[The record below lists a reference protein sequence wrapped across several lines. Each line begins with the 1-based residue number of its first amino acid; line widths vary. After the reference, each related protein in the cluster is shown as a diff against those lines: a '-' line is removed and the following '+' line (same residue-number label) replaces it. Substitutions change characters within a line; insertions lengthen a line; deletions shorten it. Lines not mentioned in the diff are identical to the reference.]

1 MTLGYSLVAHQKVC
15 LRRQINTPTP
25 FRPPAGKPGLAGLA
39 PTLALTLALISC
51 TANATPAGIQFA
63 CGQSM
68 QPAIRL
74 GMTHYLRE
82 LAIPDVLYR
91 VTTDAGSGSIT
102 YTLATPESD
111 HNTLNLHE
119 RPGYDVGEETLSLP
133 QLNRP
138 PIQVRTVSR
147 KEIALALMQRGR
159 LTVFSGAA
167 CDLQALKDQ
176 IGLRQTIVAWSE
188 LLHWVWPDGGAAS
201 WNKRYWH
208 DGTPSR
214 DKPLHHALLDAFTNQ
229 RRYAIGCYTATKLVL
244 LQGVTDYYRR
254 VRTTDNLSPLV
265 LRRVWQDDDPLVNIE
280 PGDMWFFEEDFD
292 PREQGRP
299 GKLVKIQYGV
309 APMNF
314 VPGDW
319 AYIVNT
325 DVNTHHKTG
334 YEGSNALYLG
344 RNRFDDFYND
354 HDHAYS
360 YEEKL
365 NEVYQWR
372 HGVFSRSRDA
382 ARIQPLSPQDFERLG
397 LRPAQGGL
405 VKGYRV
411 VPYQFGYEP
420 LPTIPAR

>member
-1 MTLGYSLVAHQKVC
+1 MHHHLNS
-15 LRRQINTPTP
+15 PTP
-25 FRPPAGKPGLAGLA
+25 FRPLASKLGA
-39 PTLALTLALISC
+39 ACLALALAFMSC
-51 TANATPAGIQFA
+51 NTKAAPQGIQFA
-63 CGQSM
+63 CEPGM
-68 QPAIRL
+68 HPAIL
-74 GMTHYLRE
+74 AGMTRFLRE
-82 LAIPDVLYR
+82 LAIPDRLYR
-91 VTTDAGSGSIT
+91 VTPDAATGTIT
-102 YTLATPESD
+102 YTLATPEGD
-111 HNTLNLHE
+111 HSTLDLHE

-138 PIQVRTVSR
+138 AIQVRTVSR
-147 KEIALALMQRGR
+147 KEIALALMQHGR
-159 LTVFSGAA
+159 LTVFTGAA
-167 CDLQALKDQ
+167 CDVQALKDQ
-176 IGLRQTIVAWSE
+176 IGLRQTIVAWTE
-188 LLHWVWPDGGAAS
+188 HLHWVWPDGGAAR
-201 WNKRYWH
+201 WNQRYWR

-214 DKPLHHALLDAFTNQ
+214 NKPLHLALLDAFTNQ
-229 RRYAIGCYTATKLVL
+229 RQYAIGCYTAAKLVL

-254 VRTTDNLSPLV
+254 VRATDHLSAMVMQRIWL
-265 LRRVWQDDDPLVNIE
+265 DGDPLVNIE

-299 GKLVKIQYGV
+299 GKLMKIQYNV
-309 APMNF
+309 APRNF

-325 DVNTHHKTG
+325 DANTHHKTG

-344 RNRFDDFYND
+344 RNRFDDFYDD

-382 ARIQPLSPQDFERLG
+382 AKIQPLGPQDFQRLG

-411 VPYQFGYEP
+411 VPYLFGYEP
-420 LPTIPAR
+420 LPVIPVRD